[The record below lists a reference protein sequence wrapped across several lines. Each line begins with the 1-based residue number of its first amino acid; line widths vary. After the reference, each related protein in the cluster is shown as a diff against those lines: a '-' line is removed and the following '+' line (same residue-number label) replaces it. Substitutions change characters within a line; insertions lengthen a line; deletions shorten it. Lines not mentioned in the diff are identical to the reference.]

1 MNGRITTLFG
11 LVVVLFAVLIG
22 FTSYWSVFDADSLE
36 ANRANKRPLLEQQ
49 RVRRGLILARDGTIL
64 ARNRSIGSGS
74 NRFFQRLYSDGTLFA
89 HPMGYSFVS
98 RGDVGLERSYDDDLT
113 GKTDEFETILDELRG
128 KEREGDDIVTALDPE
143 AQRTA
148 IAGLAGRAGSVV
160 AIEPQTGLVR
170 VMASVPGFDLNSV
183 PDNFAEL
190 RRAPDAPLLDRAA
203 QSGYPP
209 GSTFKVVTATAAL
222 DSGRFTPNSVLSGKS
237 PQEIGGVPLSNFG
250 NEQFGDITLTLA
262 LTHSVNTV
270 WGQVGEKLGKSLM
283 YKYMSRFGF
292 DRRPA
297 IDLPGDELRPSGV
310 FSSHGKLLDASD
322 AIDIGRVAIG
332 QERLQVTPLQMAMI
346 AGAIANGGR
355 LMRPHLVEKVTDH
368 DGRTV
373 RRIKPSEESK
383 VMSEATAQALAEMM
397 SQVVKEG
404 TGTAAALQGIDVA
417 GKTGTA
423 EKGNANQAWFIA
435 FAPVQA
441 PRVAIAV
448 TVEQTTGQGGTIA
461 APIAKQVMETL
472 LKTGSGAG

>member
-1 MNGRITTLFG
+1 MNARITRLFA
-11 LVVVLFAVLIG
+11 LVVLLFAVLVG

-49 RVRRGLILARDGTIL
+49 RVRRGLILARDGSTL
-64 ARNRSIGSGS
+64 ARNKSIGHGS
-74 NRFFQRLYSDGTLFA
+74 SRFFERLYPGGTLFS
-89 HPMGYSFVS
+89 HPVGYSFVS
-98 RGDVGLERSYDDDLT
+98 RGDVELERSYDDDLT
-113 GKTDEFETILDELRG
+113 GKTNEFETIFDELRG
-128 KEREGDDIVTALDPE
+128 KEREGDDIRTALDPA
-143 AQRTA
+143 AQQSA
-148 IAGLAGRAGSVV
+148 LAGLAGRAGSVV

-170 VMASVPGFDLNSV
+170 VMASVPGYDQNAV
-183 PDNFAEL
+183 PSDFAQL
-190 RRAPDAPLLDRAA
+190 RRAPGSPLLDRSV

-237 PQEIGGVPLSNFG
+237 PQVIGGVPLSNFG

-270 WGQVGEKLGKSLM
+270 WGQVGEKVGKSTL
-283 YKYMSRFGF
+283 YEYMDRYGF
-292 DRRPA
+292 NRRPP
-297 IDLPGDELRPSGV
+297 IDLPSDEVRASGV
-310 FSSHGKLLDASD
+310 YSSRGRLLDSAD

-332 QERLQVTPLQMAMI
+332 QERLQVTPLQMAMV
-346 AGAIANGGR
+346 ASAIANKGR
-355 LMRPHLVEKVTDH
+355 LMRPHVVEKVTDH

-383 VMSEATAQALAEMM
+383 VMSESTAQALSAMM

-423 EKGNANQAWFIA
+423 EKGLANQAWFIA

-448 TVEQTTGQGGTIA
+448 TVEQTTGQGGTVA
-461 APIAKQVMETL
+461 APIAKQVMQTL
-472 LKTGSGAG
+472 LSTG

>member
-1 MNGRITTLFG
+1 VNARITNLFG
-11 LVVVLFAVLIG
+11 LVVVLFALLIG

-49 RVRRGLILARDGTIL
+49 RIRRGLIFARDRTIL
-64 ARNRSIGSGS
+64 ARNQSTGSGS
-74 NRFFQRLYSDGTLFA
+74 SRFYRRFYPDATLFP
-89 HPMGYSFVS
+89 HSVGYSFVS
-98 RGDVGLERSYDDDLT
+98 RGNSGLERSYDDDLT
-113 GKTDEFETILDELRG
+113 GKADEFETIFDELRG
-128 KEREGDDIVTALDPE
+128 RPREGDDILTALDPA

-183 PDNFAEL
+183 PDNFARL
-190 RRAPDAPLLDRAA
+190 RQTPNAPLLDRAA

-209 GSTFKVVTATAAL
+209 GSTFKVVTATAAI
-222 DSGRFTPNSVLSGKS
+222 DSGRFTPGSVLSGKS
-237 PQEIGGVPLSNFG
+237 PRVIGGVPLSNFG
-250 NEQFGDITLTLA
+250 NEQFGAIDLTTA

-270 WGQVGEKLGKSLM
+270 WGQVGERLGKSLM
-283 YKYMSRFGF
+283 YRYMKRFGF

-297 IDLPGDELRPSGV
+297 IDLPGDELRASGV
-310 FSSHGKLLDASD
+310 FSQGGKLLDAND

-346 AGAIANGGR
+346 AAAIANGGR
-355 LMRPHLVEKVTDH
+355 LMRPHLVEKVTDR
-368 DGRTV
+368 DGGTV

-383 VMSEATAQALAEMM
+383 VMSEATARALAGMM

-435 FAPVQA
+435 FAPVGDPQ
-441 PRVAIAV
+441 VAVAA

-461 APIAKQVMETL
+461 APIAKQVMQTL
-472 LKTGSGAG
+472 LGTG

>member
-1 MNGRITTLFG
+1 VNGRITNLFG
-11 LVVVLFAVLIG
+11 LVVLLFAVLVG

-64 ARNRSIGSGS
+64 ARNKSAGKGS
-74 NRFFQRLYSDGTLFA
+74 NRFFERLYPNGTLFA
-89 HPMGYSFVS
+89 HPMGYSFIS

-113 GKTDEFETILDELRG
+113 GKTDEFETIFDQLRG
-128 KEREGDDIVTALDPE
+128 KEREGDDITTALDPN

-148 IAGLAGRAGSVV
+148 IAALAGRAGSVV

-170 VMASVPGFDLNSV
+170 VMVSVPGFDLNSV

-190 RRAPDAPLLDRAA
+190 RRAPGAPLLDRAT

-222 DSGRFTPNSVLSGKS
+222 DSGQFTPNSVLSGKS
-237 PQEIGGVPLSNFG
+237 PRVIGGVPLSNFG
-250 NEQFGDITLTLA
+250 NEQFGDIPLTLA

-270 WGQVGEKLGKSLM
+270 WGQVGEKLGKSTM
-283 YKYMSRFGF
+283 YRYMSRFGF
-292 DRRPA
+292 DRRPS
-297 IDLPGDELRPSGV
+297 IDLPGDELRASGV
-310 FSSHGKLLDASD
+310 FSRGKLLDASD

-332 QERLQVTPLQMAMI
+332 QERLQVTPLQMAMV
-346 AGAIANGGR
+346 AAAIANGGR

-383 VMSEATAQALAEMM
+383 VMSEATAQALAAMM

-404 TGTAAALQGIDVA
+404 TGTAAALQGVDVA

-441 PRVAIAV
+441 PRVAIAA

-461 APIAKQVMETL
+461 APIAKQVMQAL
-472 LKTGSGAG
+472 LGTG